1 MADTIKPT
9 AKAAVTRLR
18 DLGLHPV
25 LLTGDNERAARAVAD
40 QVGIDD
46 VIAGVDPVGKLA
58 AIKRLQASRRT
69 VAMVGD
75 GVNDAAALAQ
85 ADLGLAMGTG
95 TDAAIEA
102 ADLTLVGGDPR
113 AVADAI
119 TLSRKTLATIKGNL
133 GWAFGYNAAAL
144 PLAASGLLN
153 PVIAAAAM
161 AFSSVFVV
169 TNSLRLRRFNQIRLI
184 PNERAESARAPPEC
198 RAPETVHNGDVSFPG
213 KRAIVEDER
222 RPEGASMKTKA
233 AVVYE
238 PGKPIEIE
246 ELDLDGPRDGEVL
259 IRYTYAGLC
268 HSDVHV
274 QHGDLE
280 ARLPMVLGHE
290 GAGIVEEVGPGVTRV
305 APGDHVVCSFIPNCG
320 ICRYCATGR
329 QSICDMGA
337 TILEGYLP
345 GERFPISGPRG
356 QYGAMCMLGTFSQY
370 GVIHQNSAV
379 KVDDD
384 LPLDKAVLVG
394 CGVPTGF
401 GSAVNTAKVRAGDT
415 VAVYGVGGIGINAV
429 QGARYA
435 GAKYVVAIDPLE
447 NKRAKA
453 LELGATHAFATAAEA
468 QDVITSLTRGQGADS
483 AIITVGLVD
492 ADVVTAAFTAVGKGG
507 IVVITGLNK
516 LFAPTIQLPGT
527 ILTLFRKS
535 VVGSLFG
542 DCNPTTDIPR
552 ILGLYQSGDIKLD
565 EIITRTYTL
574 DEVNEG
580 YDDLLNG
587 KNVRG
592 IIVHEH

>member
-1 MADTIKPT
+1 
-9 AKAAVTRLR
+9 
-18 DLGLHPV
+18 
-25 LLTGDNERAARAVAD
+25 
-40 QVGIDD
+40 
-46 VIAGVDPVGKLA
+46 
-58 AIKRLQASRRT
+58 
-69 VAMVGD
+69 
-75 GVNDAAALAQ
+75 
-85 ADLGLAMGTG
+85 
-95 TDAAIEA
+95 
-102 ADLTLVGGDPR
+102 
-113 AVADAI
+113 
-119 TLSRKTLATIKGNL
+119 
-133 GWAFGYNAAAL
+133 
-144 PLAASGLLN
+144 
-153 PVIAAAAM
+153 
-161 AFSSVFVV
+161 
-169 TNSLRLRRFNQIRLI
+169 
-184 PNERAESARAPPEC
+184 
-198 RAPETVHNGDVSFPG
+198 
-213 KRAIVEDER
+213 
-222 RPEGASMKTKA
+222 MKTQA

-246 ELDLDGPRDGEVL
+246 ELDLDGPRAGEVL
-259 IRYTYAGLC
+259 IRYTHAGLC
-268 HSDVHV
+268 HSDVHI

-320 ICRYCATGR
+320 TCRYCATGR

-370 GVIHQNSAV
+370 GVIHQTSAV

-429 QGARYA
+429 QGAKYA

-492 ADVVTAAFTAVGKGG
+492 AEVVTAGFTAVGKGG

-516 LFAPTIQLPGT
+516 LMAPTIQLPGT

-542 DCNPTTDIPR
+542 DCNPTTDIPK
-552 ILGLYQSGDIKLD
+552 ILGLYQSGHIKLD
-565 EIITRTYTL
+565 ELITRTYRL

-587 KNVRG
+587 KNIRG